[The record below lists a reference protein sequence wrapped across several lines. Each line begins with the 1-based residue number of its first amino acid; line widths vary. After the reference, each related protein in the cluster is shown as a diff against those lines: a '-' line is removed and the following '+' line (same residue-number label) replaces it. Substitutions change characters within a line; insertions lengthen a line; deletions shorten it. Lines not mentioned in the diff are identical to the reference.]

1 MVFSHGFWPVCF
13 VFAQFL
19 SRQSCCWDIM
29 GVRLV
34 PFSHGE
40 AGTVSGWLQAPVC
53 RALPI
58 LAGHHSES
66 ISYRVCSW
74 AAMRWGL
81 YCGYKILW
89 RFNPPRL
96 SWVFYS
102 GVKVPRLHCK
112 PKLCED
118 VLLFLPGGK
127 RIKAGVILR
136 GMNGVFNTDFFP
148 LATLSSY
155 PIGQLCFPWLSS
167 LH

>member
-1 MVFSHGFWPVCF
+1 MGFGLSVLSLLSSCLGSHAVETSWVSDWYLL
-13 VFAQFL
+13 AT
-19 SRQSCCWDIM
+19 
-29 GVRLV
+29 VRLALYQV
-34 PFSHGE
+34 DFKPLSAELFPSLQGTIQSPSATESVAEPQWGE
-40 AGTVSGWLQAPVC
+40 ASTAATRSSGD
-53 RALPI
+53 
-58 LAGHHSES
+58 S
-66 ISYRVCSW
+66 IHQDF
-74 AAMRWGL
+74 L
-81 YCGYKILW
+81 E
-89 RFNPPRL
+89 F
-96 SWVFYS
+96 FYS

-112 PKLCED
+112 PKLCGD